1 MTRFFYLFLIA
12 VATIATSC
20 GNSPKKEPTPR
31 NFDEAF
37 AYGYSDRVFDV
48 PDTLFLGF
56 HWGMS
61 KNDVNNYLKELLQ
74 NKTITSTKQG
84 YCYKYPNPIK
94 VGDFPFGYFDKYT
107 SFVLSFDYDKD
118 MLSTLSLT
126 CTNGDITSGSLYQ
139 EFDQVFREKGYFT
152 TGDRFIKFDGS
163 MFAWELK
170 DDREY
175 SSRLYVQNNTLIR
188 IYEHYTNPSIYD
200 LRFNARMV
208 YYNLSLIHQGHDERQ
223 AAIDAKRQ
231 KEEEKRLQQEVE
243 KEKAK
248 RVFFFFFELF
258 V

>member
-1 MTRFFYLFLIA
+1 MTRIYLFLIA

-37 AYGYSDRVFDV
+37 AYGYSDRIFEV

-61 KNDVNNYLKELLQ
+61 KNDVNNYLKELLL

-84 YCYKYPNPIK
+84 YSYKYPNPIK
-94 VGDFPFGYFDKYT
+94 VNDFPFVFENHT
-107 SFVLSFDYDKD
+107 SFIISFDYDKD
-118 MLSTLSLT
+118 MLSSLSLT
-126 CTNGDITSGSLYQ
+126 CTNRDIKKIDLYE
-139 EFDQVFREKGYFT
+139 EFEQVFKEKGYFT
-152 TGDRFIKFDGS
+152 KGKYFETFDGS

-175 SSRLYVQNNTLIR
+175 ASRLYVKNNTLIR
-188 IYEHYTNPSIYD
+188 IYDHYANPSIYE
-200 LRFNARMV
+200 LRSNARMV

-231 KEEEKRLQQEVE
+231 KEEEKRLQQELE

-248 RVFFFFFELF
+248 RVF
-258 V
+258 